1 MAGPNEDDNPGHRQQ
16 TGTRPKSRTNTSPRN
31 TSLSSVTGA
40 GGSHQALL
48 SLMREYQAVTES
60 LALARDQI
68 EREGQ
73 RVVTRRNQ
81 ETQRR
86 RLMSPKMASA
96 SLRLLAFKG
105 CEKASG
111 FRERKRVKKKK
122 RITATSFLLMSQRLL
137 QKKRSTLNQELEC
150 RDSEQV

>member
-73 RVVTRRNQ
+73 RVVTRRHQ
-81 ETQRR
+81 ETRARGQTRAEDR
-86 RLMSPKMASA
+86 IREMD
-96 SLRLLAFKG
+96 SLRA
-105 CEKASG
+105 
-111 FRERKRVKKKK
+111 
-122 RITATSFLLMSQRLL
+122 RLL
-137 QKKRSTLNQELEC
+137 ELEMEVSTSNTEPESQAHVTNNSL
-150 RDSEQV
+150 DSENYLTRLR